1 VTTMT
6 NAASRERGLTSTAR
20 FAPGRLLLAFAG
32 CLVAVASAPSNSA
45 AQERPSAREFRWAK
59 SLPAGQWV
67 RVHNISGDVTVTAT
81 DGDRVEVV
89 GIRRGGE
96 GYDEDDVRV
105 DVHEGRDGV
114 TICALWGEESWCDDR
129 GAHIESH
136 RDGRR
141 RRGSVDF
148 QVRLP
153 RRLKLSANSVSGDVE
168 VNGAG
173 DEVRARS
180 VSGDVRLERLRA
192 PSVTATSVSGNVD
205 VDVEALTGPGD
216 LRFTSVSGNVSLRLP
231 RALDADVTLKT
242 VSGEL
247 DSDFQLTLEGR
258 MSRRS
263 LGGRI
268 GRGGRTLHLTTVS
281 GDIRLRAR

>member
-1 VTTMT
+1 MM
-6 NAASRERGLTSTAR
+6 TAR
-20 FAPGRLLLAFAG
+20 LRLVGVSALLVLGAMPTSG
-32 CLVAVASAPSNSA
+32 A
-45 AQERPSAREFRWAK
+45 AQGPARARDFRWAK

-89 GIRRGGE
+89 GIRRSRGD
-96 GYDEDDVRV
+96 YDDDDVRV

-129 GAHIESH
+129 GSHIESH
-136 RDGRR
+136 GDGRR
-141 RRGSVDF
+141 HRGNLDLE
-148 QVRLP
+148 VRLP

-180 VSGDVRLERLRA
+180 VSGDVKLDRLRSPA
-192 PSVTATSVSGNVD
+192 VTATSVSGNVD
-205 VDVEALTGPGD
+205 VGIDALTGAGD
-216 LRFTSVSGNVSLRLP
+216 LRFTSVSGNVSLQLP
-231 RALDADVTLKT
+231 RSLDADVTLKT

-247 DSDFQLTLEGR
+247 DSDFQLTLQGP
-258 MSRRS
+258 MNRRS
-263 LGGRI
+263 LNGRI
-268 GRGGRTLHLTTVS
+268 GRGGRELYLTTVS
-281 GDIRLRAR
+281 GDVRLRAR